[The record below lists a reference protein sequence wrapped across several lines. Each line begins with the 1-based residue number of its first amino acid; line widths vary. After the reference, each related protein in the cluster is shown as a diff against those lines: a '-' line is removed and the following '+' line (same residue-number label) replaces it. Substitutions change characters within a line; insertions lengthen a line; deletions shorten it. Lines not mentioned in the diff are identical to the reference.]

1 MCCVIWAILS
11 CNPILMILLDKND
24 VFFDFRIYNCN
35 YWGNADAWTYVIPV
49 YGFLFL
55 FVPNLIIIG
64 TAIPTLKYLITA
76 RISARRV
83 RGTVP
88 WQGAMAV
95 TLTTIVFCLSTL
107 PTTVYHVG
115 SNYFEEG
122 ANSFRFHLYRVGFFL
137 AMMNIMSNFYNYTL
151 TINSFRQFVLS
162 KFFFASAPVFPQN
175 SVTSQD
181 TV

>member
-1 MCCVIWAILS
+1 M
-11 CNPILMILLDKND
+11 LLLEEQSID

-35 YWGNADAWTYVIPV
+35 YAGAAKAWEYILPII
-49 YGFLFL
+49 GCLFL

-107 PTTVYHVG
+107 PTAVYHTGV
-115 SNYFEEG
+115 SFFEDDMRP
-122 ANSFRFHLYRVGFFL
+122 SLIHFYRISFFL
-137 AMMNIMSNFYNYTL
+137 VMINLMSNFYIYSL
-151 TINSFRQFVLS
+151 TIRSFRRFLLLKARS
-162 KFFFASAPVFPQN
+162 IASVFSSN
-175 SVTSQD
+175 LTSQE
-181 TV
+181 T